1 VNINSGKGMRD
12 KVEDRTTKQGSRGK
26 GKRSTKEE
34 VEHDCNITWALLSP
48 SCEAASAA
56 VMR

>member
-1 VNINSGKGMRD
+1 MCD
-12 KVEDRTTKQGSRGK
+12 KVEDRNTKQGSRGK

-34 VEHDCNITWALLSP
+34 VEDDYNVTWALLWP

>member
-1 VNINSGKGMRD
+1 MCD
-12 KVEDRTTKQGSRGK
+12 KVENRNTKQGSRGK

-34 VEHDCNITWALLSP
+34 VEDDYNVTWALLWP